1 MAAYLKSHL
10 TLEHDLKVTVISL
23 DDFYLSKAG
32 RLTLSKNIHP
42 LLKTPGVPGTHK
54 IDRALAVLQ
63 DLRGGHAPI
72 KIPHFN
78 KSQDDVMPEDQWDI
92 IEQPQDIII
101 FEGWCLGAEPQ
112 DPKQLLPP
120 TNELEFNEDKQ
131 GIWRNYINEQL
142 QGKYRELFSMIDI
155 WAMLTVSD
163 FNTVFVWRLE

>member
-1 MAAYLKSHL
+1 
-10 TLEHDLKVTVISL
+10 
-23 DDFYLSKAG
+23 
-32 RLTLSKNIHP
+32 
-42 LLKTPGVPGTHK
+42 
-54 IDRALAVLQ
+54 
-63 DLRGGHAPI
+63 
-72 KIPHFN
+72 
-78 KSQDDVMPEDQWDI
+78 MPEDQWDI
-92 IEQPQDIII
+92 IEQAQDIII

-112 DPKQLLPP
+112 DPTQLLPP